1 MMIMRHLQTTHRN
14 FFLALLLVAACAAS
28 ASAQAGGPYEIT
40 KPTIAAGSNTSAGG
54 NYVIIGTMGQHDAV
68 VMGGGPYLFDGG
80 FWPEEQGF
88 TPPPCATDVTAQL
101 KINDGGFKIRDGD
114 FHVDS
119 TSGRFVQTVKIT
131 NVSNSNIRGPLSFVL
146 DGLSRNVTLVNQ
158 IGTTFCALPA
168 SPYVLLDLGSDGILA
183 PREKVTLELEFTSGN
198 RRDIRYNARVLAGIS
213 R

>member
-1 MMIMRHLQTTHRN
+1 MRHLLTPTM
-14 FFLALLLVAACAAS
+14 FFIFLIVVACAGT

-40 KPTIAAGSNTSAGG
+40 KPTIAAGSNTSSGG
-54 NYVIIGTMGQHDAV
+54 NYVIIGTMAQHDAV

-80 FWPEEQGF
+80 FWPEENGF

-101 KINDGGFKIRDGD
+101 KIKGGDLKIQNSG

-119 TSGRFVQTVKIT
+119 KSGGFVQTVKIT
-131 NVSNSNIRGPLSFVL
+131 NVSRSNIRGPLSFVL

-158 IGTTFCALPA
+158 SGTTFCALPA
-168 SPYVLLDLGSDGILA
+168 SPYVVVDLGTDGILA
-183 PREKVTLELEFTSGN
+183 PRETITIELEFASGTRKIN
-198 RRDIRYNARVLAGIS
+198 YEARVLAGIS